1 MRGKGIS
8 AVTNPDPGLWC
19 VRPNVS
25 GLHPSKVVP
34 MTSIS
39 FAVWLGMKRQMG
51 I

>member
-1 MRGKGIS
+1 MDLQDERVERILRG
-8 AVTNPDPGLWC
+8 VEHWVL
-19 VRPNVS
+19 
-25 GLHPSKVVP
+25 KVVP